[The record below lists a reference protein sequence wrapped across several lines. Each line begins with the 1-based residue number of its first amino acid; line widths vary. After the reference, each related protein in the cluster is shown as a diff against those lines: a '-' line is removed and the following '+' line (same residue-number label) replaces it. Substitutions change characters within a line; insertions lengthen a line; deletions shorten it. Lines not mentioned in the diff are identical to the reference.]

1 MRFKKRRLATLCGA
15 LVFTLNVQA
24 AKLAILFDDFGYQ
37 AKNENQVLKMPV
49 NVSVAIFPN
58 APDSH
63 EMMEKAHQ
71 QGREILIHLPMQPLS
86 KQPLEKNTLTP
97 DMSSQEVKRIVDQAI
112 ASIPYAVGINNHQGS
127 KMTSSLSGMQ
137 NVIQAM
143 APHHLFFLD
152 SMTIAGTKSV
162 QAAQGTSVKVIK
174 RNVFLDDVQ
183 TNAEIRHQ
191 FQRAIALARRNGF
204 AIAIGHPH
212 PTTVAAVQQELAS
225 LPPDIQ
231 LVRPSD
237 LLNTA
242 ITFNPHAAPPP
253 PIKPVKPVKPV
264 KPPKPKQKG
273 IGSCAIKQ
281 KITPV
286 YAGAMFSVLGESI
299 SDSAVVKFVER
310 QWTDWGRAPAQ
321 AVPQSLPTPAPIAE
335 PPKP

>member
-37 AKNENQVLKMPV
+37 AKNENQVLKMPI

-63 EMMEKAHQ
+63 EMMQKAHQ
-71 QGREILIHLPMQPLS
+71 QGREILIHLPMEPIS

-137 NVIQAM
+137 NVMQAM

-183 TNAEIRHQ
+183 SNAEIRHQ

-242 ITFNPHAAPPP
+242 ISYNPHAAPPP
-253 PIKPVKPVKPV
+253 PVKAAKPV
-264 KPPKPKQKG
+264 KPPKAKPKG
-273 IGSCAIKQ
+273 IGSCPARQ
-281 KITPV
+281 KIAPV
-286 YAGAMFSVLGESI
+286 YAESMFSVLGDSI
-299 SDSAVVKFVER
+299 RHSAVVTFIER
-310 QWTDWGRAPAQ
+310 QWTDWGKAPAP
-321 AVPQSLPTPAPIAE
+321 AVPQTLQPPAPVAE
-335 PPKP
+335 PSKP

>member
-1 MRFKKRRLATLCGA
+1 MVGKITLRYKKRRLATLCGA

-37 AKNENQVLKMPV
+37 AKNENQVLKMPI

-58 APDSH
+58 APDSQQ
-63 EMMEKAHQ
+63 MMEKAHQ
-71 QGREILIHLPMQPLS
+71 QGREILIHLPMQPIS

-137 NVIQAM
+137 NVMQAM

-183 TNAEIRHQ
+183 NDAEIRHQ
-191 FQRAIALARRNGF
+191 FDRAIALARRNGF

-212 PTTVAAVQQELAS
+212 PTTVAVVQQELAH

-237 LLNTA
+237 LLNATVSRD
-242 ITFNPHAAPPP
+242 PRPVPMPAPA
-253 PIKPVKPVKPV
+253 KPAKP
-264 KPPKPKQKG
+264 KPPKAKG
-273 IGSCAIKQ
+273 IRTCPVTQ
-281 KITPV
+281 PVPQV
-286 YAGAMFSVLGESI
+286 YAGALFSVLGDSI
-299 SDSAVVKFVER
+299 KNSPVVSFIER
-310 QWTDWGRAPAQ
+310 QWTDWGK
-321 AVPQSLPTPAPIAE
+321 SPTSS
-335 PPKP
+335 K

>member
-37 AKNENQVLKMPV
+37 AKNENQVLKMPI

-63 EMMEKAHQ
+63 EMMLKAHQ

-97 DMSSQEVKRIVDQAI
+97 DMSSQEVKRIVDQAV

-183 TNAEIRHQ
+183 NNAEIRHQ

-212 PTTVAAVQQELAS
+212 PTTVAAVQQELAN
-225 LPPDIQ
+225 LPSDIQ

-242 ITFNPHAAPPP
+242 ITYNPHAAPPP
-253 PIKPVKPVKPV
+253 PLKPAKPV

-273 IGSCAIKQ
+273 IGSCPIKQ
-281 KITPV
+281 KIPQV

-299 SDSAVVKFVER
+299 KNSAVVNFVER
-310 QWTDWGRAPAQ
+310 QWSDWSKAPAQ
-321 AVPQSLPTPAPIAE
+321 AAPQMLQTPAPIAE

>member
-37 AKNENQVLKMPV
+37 AKNENQVLKMPI

-63 EMMEKAHQ
+63 EMMQKAHQ
-71 QGREILIHLPMQPLS
+71 QGREILIHLPMEPIS

-242 ITFNPHAAPPP
+242 ISYNPHAAPPP
-253 PIKPVKPVKPV
+253 PMKPAKPV
-264 KPPKPKQKG
+264 KPPKAKHKG
-273 IGSCAIKQ
+273 IGSCPVRQ
-281 KITPV
+281 KIAPV
-286 YAGAMFSVLGESI
+286 YAGAMFSLLADSI
-299 SDSAVVKFVER
+299 RNSAVVNFVER
-310 QWTDWGRAPAQ
+310 QWTDWGKAPAQ
-321 AVPQSLPTPAPIAE
+321 AAPQTLQPPAPIAE

>member
-1 MRFKKRRLATLCGA
+1 MRYKKRRLATLCGA

-37 AKNENQVLKMPV
+37 ARNENLVLKMPI
-49 NVSVAIFPN
+49 NVSVAIFPH

-63 EMMEKAHQ
+63 QMMEKAHQ
-71 QGREILIHLPMQPLS
+71 QGREILIHLPMQPIS

-97 DMSSQEVKRIVDQAI
+97 EMSSQEIKRIVDDAI

-137 NVIQAM
+137 NVMQAM

-183 TNAEIRHQ
+183 KDAEIHQQ

-212 PTTVAAVQQELAS
+212 PSTVAVVQQELAN
-225 LPPDIQ
+225 LPSDIQ

-237 LLNTA
+237 LLNATVSHS
-242 ITFNPHAAPPP
+242 TGPAPV
-253 PIKPVKPVKPV
+253 PVRPVTQK
-264 KPPKPKQKG
+264 PKPKAKG
-273 IGSCAIKQ
+273 IRICP
-281 KITPV
+281 ITREIPPV
-286 YAGAMFSVLGESI
+286 YAGAMFSVLADSI
-299 SDSAVVKFVER
+299 SHSSMVNFVER
-310 QWTDWGRAPAQ
+310 QWTDWGKAPER
-321 AVPQSLPTPAPIAE
+321 SLPQPLQTPTPVAE

>member
-1 MRFKKRRLATLCGA
+1 MRYKKRRLATLCGA

-37 AKNENQVLKMPV
+37 AKNENQVLKMPI
-49 NVSVAIFPN
+49 NVSIAIFPN
-58 APDSH
+58 APDSQQ
-63 EMMEKAHQ
+63 MMQKAHQ
-71 QGREILIHLPMQPLS
+71 QGREILIHLPMQPIS

-137 NVIQAM
+137 NVMQAM

-183 TNAEIRHQ
+183 NNAEIRHQ

-212 PTTVAAVQQELAS
+212 PSTVAAVQQELAN
-225 LPPDIQ
+225 LPSDIQ

-237 LLNTA
+237 LLNATVSH
-242 ITFNPHAAPPP
+242 NPRPVPTP
-253 PIKPVKPVKPV
+253 QPVKPVKP
-264 KPPKPKQKG
+264 KSKAKG
-273 IGSCAIKQ
+273 IASCPIKQ
-281 KITPV
+281 KVPPV
-286 YAGAMFSVLGESI
+286 YAGAMFEVLGDSI
-299 SDSAVVKFVER
+299 KNSSLVNFVER
-310 QWTDWGRAPAQ
+310 QFSGWGKAPEQVA
-321 AVPQSLPTPAPIAE
+321 PQSLQTPPPIAE
-335 PPKP
+335 PPKR